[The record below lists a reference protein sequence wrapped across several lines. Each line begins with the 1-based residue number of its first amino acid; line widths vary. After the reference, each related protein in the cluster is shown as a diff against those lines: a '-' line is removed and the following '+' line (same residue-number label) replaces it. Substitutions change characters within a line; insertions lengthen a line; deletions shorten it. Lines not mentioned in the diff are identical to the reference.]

1 MNQRFTLYG
10 LLLASLLSL
19 TACAGFTSLS
29 SDVSSFGVWPAERKP
44 ASFAF
49 ERLPSQ
55 ARHSARQDRLET
67 AATAALQNAGF
78 TQVSDT
84 KSADVLVMVGARIS
98 VQEISPWDDPFWW
111 GYRRSFWHYSPR
123 LRPYSSYYLVN
134 RRYEREVAVVL
145 RDRQG
150 GAVLYEGRAAND
162 GLSEGDDRVL
172 QAMFEAALS
181 DFPRTVPEPH
191 DVVVPLS
198 KR

>member
-1 MNQRFTLYG
+1 MNKRFTLYG

-29 SDVSSFGVWPAERKP
+29 SDVSSFGAWPAERKP

-55 ARHSARQDRLET
+55 VKNSARQDRLE
-67 AATAALQNAGF
+67 AAAAAALRKAGF
-78 TQVSDT
+78 SQVSDT

-111 GYRRSFWHYSPR
+111 QYHRSFWRYSPR
-123 LRPYSSYYLVN
+123 LSPYSSYYLTN

-145 RDRQG
+145 RDHQG

-162 GLSEGDDRVL
+162 GLSEGDERVL
-172 QAMFEAALS
+172 GAMFAAAMS

-191 DVVVPLS
+191 DVVVPLPQ
-198 KR
+198 R